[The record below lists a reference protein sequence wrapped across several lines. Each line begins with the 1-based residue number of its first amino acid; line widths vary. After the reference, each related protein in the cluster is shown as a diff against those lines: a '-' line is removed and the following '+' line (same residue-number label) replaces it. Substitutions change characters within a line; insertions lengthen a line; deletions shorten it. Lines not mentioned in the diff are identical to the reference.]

1 MSEWQWYIMN
11 ITIIIFESLLLYFY
25 FFSNKLSFR
34 CHGIKYT
41 LKERGI
47 FLLQAFSSI
56 FCLILIIISNHNQF
70 RQPIWN
76 IIFLIFSSFIILV
89 SYIVSYYFTKHYFY
103 YRNHEKELQLINMKK
118 EKLFSNYQNVENT
131 QQKVFHLYHDLK
143 KHLNVLNIMENKSE
157 IHDYIEK
164 CFQDLR
170 DIEGK
175 FLTGNPYIDMI
186 LYDEWKKAQDLG
198 IKVQFAV
205 EKGSL
210 DMFELYDIIVIL
222 GNTLENARE
231 ACKKIIDLG
240 ENAYIQ
246 LKIMKVAKQ
255 VICVI
260 SNSYTGEIIKKNNAF
275 ITSKKN
281 KNLHGIGI
289 KNIHSSIEKYQGSM
303 HVSLKKQKFI
313 LTIMLNL

>member
-1 MSEWQWYIMN
+1 MSEWQWCI
-11 ITIIIFESLLLYFY
+11 IDIAVIIFVSLLLYFY
-25 FFSNKLSFR
+25 FSNKSIFR

-41 LKERGI
+41 LRERGI
-47 FLLQAFSSI
+47 FLLQAFPSV
-56 FCLILIIISNHNQF
+56 FCLILIIKSRYSHP
-70 RQPIWN
+70 RQPVWN
-76 IIFLIFSSFIILV
+76 MIFLIFSSFIILV
-89 SYIVSYYFTKHYFY
+89 SYIVSYYFTKHYFH
-103 YRNHEKELQLINMKK
+103 YRNQEKELQLINMKK
-118 EKLFSNYQNVENT
+118 EKLFSDYQNMENS
-131 QQKVFHLYHDLK
+131 QQKVFQLYHDLK

-157 IHDYIEK
+157 VQDYIEK
-164 CFQDLR
+164 CFQDLQ

-175 FLTGNPYIDMI
+175 FQTGNPYIDMI
-186 LYDEWKKAQDLG
+186 LYDEWKKAKNLG

-231 ACKKIIDLG
+231 ACKKIIDIG

-246 LKIMKVAKQ
+246 LKIMKMAEQ
-255 VICVI
+255 VIYVL
-260 SNSYTGEIIKKNNAF
+260 SNSYTGEIINKNNVF
-275 ITSKKN
+275 ITSKED
-281 KNLHGIGI
+281 KNLHGIGM

-313 LTIMLNL
+313 LTIMLNP

>member
-1 MSEWQWYIMN
+1 MSEWQWYI
-11 ITIIIFESLLLYFY
+11 IDIVVIIFVSLLLYFY
-25 FFSNKLSFR
+25 FSKKSIFR
-34 CHGIKYT
+34 CHGIKYA
-41 LKERGI
+41 LWERGI
-47 FLLQAFSSI
+47 FLLQALPCV
-56 FCLILIIISNHNQF
+56 FCLILIIKFSYSHP

-89 SYIVSYYFTKHYFY
+89 SYVVSYYFTKHYFY
-103 YRNHEKELQLINMKK
+103 YRNREKELQFVNMKK
-118 EKLFSNYQNVENT
+118 EKLFIDYQNMENN
-131 QQKVFHLYHDLK
+131 QQKVFQLYHDLK

-157 IHDYIEK
+157 VHDYIEK
-164 CFQDLR
+164 CFQDLQ

-175 FLTGNPYIDMI
+175 FQTGNPHIDMI
-186 LYDEWKKAQDLG
+186 LYDEWKKAKNLG

-231 ACKKIIDLG
+231 ACKKIIDIG

-246 LKIMKVAKQ
+246 LKIMKMAEQ
-255 VICVI
+255 VIYVL
-260 SNSYTGEIIKKNNAF
+260 SNSYTGEIIKKNNVF
-275 ITSKKN
+275 ITSKEDKT
-281 KNLHGIGI
+281 LHGIGM
-289 KNIHSSIEKYQGSM
+289 KNIRSSIEKYQGSM

-313 LTIMLNL
+313 LTIMLNP